1 MKLDD
6 AQKKKVAQWIEE
18 GLKLGD
24 IQKKLDQ
31 EFKISMTYMEV
42 RFLVDD
48 LKLMPKDPAPPPA
61 PPKTPDKAA
70 PAASPAPA
78 AGTQPLPDE
87 EDELLPEP
95 PFSGGSGKVSV
106 TVDTLTRPGALV
118 SGNVTFS
125 DGQSAVWYLDQM
137 GRLGLAAKQTGYR
150 PSAADLQEFQMELQT
165 EMQKLGM

>member
-61 PPKTPDKAA
+61 PKVTEKPASVGPPGAA
-70 PAASPAPA
+70 AAS
-78 AGTQPLPDE
+78 QPPTDSE
-87 EDELLPEP
+87 EELLPEP
-95 PFSGGSGKVSV
+95 AAPGGSGKVSV

>member
-48 LKLMPKDPAPPPA
+48 LKLMPKDQARPPA

-70 PAASPAPA
+70 PAASPPTA

-87 EDELLPEP
+87 QDELLPEP
-95 PFSGGSGKVSV
+95 ASPGGTGQVSV
-106 TVDTLTRPGALV
+106 PVDPLTRPGALV
-118 SGNVTFS
+118 
-125 DGQSAVWYLDQM
+125 
-137 GRLGLAAKQTGYR
+137 
-150 PSAADLQEFQMELQT
+150 
-165 EMQKLGM
+165 

>member
-24 IQKKLDQ
+24 IQKRLDQ

-48 LKLMPKDPAPPPA
+48 LKLMPKDPPPPPKA
-61 PPKTPDKAA
+61 PEKAA
-70 PAASPAPA
+70 PSMVAPA
-78 AGTQPLPDE
+78 SGPGTQEPGNANADI
-87 EDELLPEP
+87 LPEEP
-95 PFSGGSGKVSV
+95 LAPLGSGKVTV